1 MKNILKQFRK
11 SLSYQISI
19 LSILSYLVIAI
30 VIGVVVYTRF
40 ESRMIN
46 DYTRMAEGLTTLM
59 ADAYDTARTDEFIE
73 KNFQL
78 QEYRDLVKYYHTL
91 KDNYPDVYYMYIYRF
106 DSDEPLATVVI
117 DLDEEY
123 SDTPPQESVDWIG
136 ETYEV
141 DDPFASEITKI
152 SQGKEAVFHTVHTQD
167 NEYLLSYV
175 RPITDADGNYSCS
188 ACVDFSMDYLHKQD
202 INFMIQ
208 LMSILLVIMIVILY
222 FNLQRISKQ
231 ITSPLDLISSC
242 IDSFVYETETDRFNN
257 IHRLEELNISAD
269 NEIGLL
275 FNSFVANMK
284 ESLYYMSNYNKAKD
298 EIVDKEKEI
307 EEISQMTYVDGL
319 THAKNKAAYLKAVPE
334 LDAEIR
340 AGLTEVGVIM
350 ADVNNL
356 KYVNDTFGHD
366 AGDEYLNGSCKVLC
380 NIFKH
385 SPVFRTG
392 GDEFLIILQGQD
404 YDDRNELL
412 EEAKNSFIKS
422 FNDES
427 LDPWKRYSASLG
439 MDIYKSEDT
448 IGDIVKRA
456 DKKMYDNKMNFK
468 KQYGSYR

>member
-319 THAKNKAAYLKAVPE
+319 THTKNKAAYLKAVPE

>member
-141 DDPFASEITKI
+141 DDPFASEVTKI

-208 LMSILLVIMIVILY
+208 LMGILLVIMIVILY

>member
-141 DDPFASEITKI
+141 DGPFASEVTKI

-208 LMSILLVIMIVILY
+208 LMGILLVIMIVILY

>member
-208 LMSILLVIMIVILY
+208 LMGILLVIMIVILY

>member
-1 MKNILKQFRK
+1 MKNLLKQFRK

-19 LSILSYLVIAI
+19 LSIFSYLVIAL
-30 VIGVVVYTRF
+30 VVCFVVYTRF
-40 ESRMIN
+40 ESRMVN
-46 DYTRMAEGLTTLM
+46 DYTRMADGLTTLM
-59 ADAYDTARTDEFIE
+59 SDAYDTTRTEEFIE

-78 QEYRDLVKYYHTL
+78 QDYRDLVKYYHTL

-106 DSDEPLATVVI
+106 HDDAPLGTVII

-123 SDTPPQESVDWIG
+123 SDNPPQESVDWIG

-141 DDPFASEITKI
+141 DEPFASEVDKMRWGNEPIY
-152 SQGKEAVFHTVHTQD
+152 HTVHTSD

-175 RPITDADGNYSCS
+175 KPIFDADGNYACS

-202 INFMIQ
+202 VNFMIQ
-208 LMSILLVIMIVILY
+208 LMGILLVIMIVILY
-222 FNLQRISKQ
+222 FNLQRISRK

-242 IDSFVYETETDRFNN
+242 IDNFSYETESDRFNN
-257 IHRLEELNISAD
+257 IHRLEELNIPAD

-298 EIVDKEKEI
+298 EIEDKEKEI
-307 EEISQMTYVDGL
+307 EEISMMTYVDGL
-319 THAKNKAAYLKAVPE
+319 TKAKNKAAYLKSAPE
-334 LDAEIR
+334 IDAEIR
-340 AGLTEVGVIM
+340 AGLTEVGAIM

-366 AGDEYLNGSCKVLC
+366 AGDKYLKGSCKVLC

-404 YDDRNELL
+404 YDDRKELF
-412 EEAKNSFIKS
+412 EKAEKS
-422 FNDES
+422 FEKSYNDETS
-427 LDPWKRYSASLG
+427 DPWKRYSASLG
-439 MDIYKSEDT
+439 MAVYQADDT
-448 IGDIVKRA
+448 IGDVVKRA

-468 KQYGSYR
+468 KIHGSYR

>member
-141 DDPFASEITKI
+141 DDPFASEVTKI

-208 LMSILLVIMIVILY
+208 LMGILLVIMIVILY

-242 IDSFVYETETDRFNN
+242 IDSFVYETEADRFNN